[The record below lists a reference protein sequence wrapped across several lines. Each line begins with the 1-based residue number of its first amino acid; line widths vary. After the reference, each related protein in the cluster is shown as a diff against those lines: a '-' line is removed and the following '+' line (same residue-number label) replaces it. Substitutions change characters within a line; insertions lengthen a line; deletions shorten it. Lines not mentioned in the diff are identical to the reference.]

1 MADDTS
7 DDDDLDRLVEA
18 SDTSWSDR
26 LLSASAPS
34 AASDATRAPRKS
46 TRSRPAGRRLVLTGR
61 APTARAR
68 ATGTLGRGRGTSV
81 PRVPRNASF
90 PTSLKQLVEDPAN
103 DELVMWDARK
113 REVVI
118 LDRDAFSRRL
128 LPKRAARAADAPR
141 RGRRDSAAAPRP
153 RRGIRRGATRPRR
166 GSFSDESRR
175 RRGRDVKIPWRRV
188 AAAAT

>member
-128 LPKRAARAADAPR
+128 LRPR
-141 RGRRDSAAAPRP
+141 RGGVPRRGDRRPGLRLRVRPRP
-153 RRGIRRGATRPRR
+153 RRVGFCLEPTLDASVCP
-166 GSFSDESRR
+166 
-175 RRGRDVKIPWRRV
+175 
-188 AAAAT
+188 